1 MDSEWWRASE
11 RAKQRGVE
19 MVVLQGL
26 QHGVDTLAAD
36 DDQLVNFIIE
46 SLKKIHDRDD
56 NDEDNLRWV

>member
-1 MDSEWWRASE
+1 M
-11 RAKQRGVE
+11 
-19 MVVLQGL
+19 LQGL